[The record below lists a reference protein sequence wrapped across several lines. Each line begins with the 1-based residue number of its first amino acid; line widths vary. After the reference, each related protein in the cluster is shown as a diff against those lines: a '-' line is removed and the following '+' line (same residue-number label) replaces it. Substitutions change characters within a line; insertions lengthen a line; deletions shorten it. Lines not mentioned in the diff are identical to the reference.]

1 MKSKILSGCALLLAC
16 FISLQ
21 VQAQATLSESY
32 YVNKAKA
39 QLKAAA
45 DKKGREAVVV
55 AVKDGYLH
63 YVIRNGV
70 KTDYSETYKPDTLVR
85 IPFRWEPPLRSRVR
99 KPNEFAELLQALYKE
114 KFYLLTLQCTS
125 SGMEIYFF
133 EKQW

>member
-1 MKSKILSGCALLLAC
+1 MLLSCVLLLLGLLSAQAQ
-16 FISLQ
+16 ISLP
-21 VQAQATLSESY
+21 ESY

-39 QLKAAA
+39 QLKADS

-70 KTDYSETYKPDTLVR
+70 KINYFKEERLACVVR
-85 IPFRWEPPLRSRVR
+85 IPFRYDPPVEPPRRN
-99 KPNEFAELLQALYKE
+99 PNDFAELLQALYKE
-114 KFYLLTLQCTS
+114 KYYLAKLVS
-125 SGMEIYFF
+125 AASGLEIYFF